1 MKYAVVVALLLVLGF
16 SSFAQVAKDAKL
28 PRFEDFPETERWAGS
43 PPKVMLDRPV
53 VRMFRGQFRYAALQP
68 PNFAG
73 HYRIAIWGCGTQ
85 CLEGGMIDLA
95 TGKVIELPTSLRGE
109 GGEYWMLCFSAFQPS
124 GIESRP
130 NSRLLEIRCANITGK
145 DGGAYLR
152 TSYFVFENDSF
163 RKIGEVKGKERVF

>member
-1 MKYAVVVALLLVLGF
+1 
-16 SSFAQVAKDAKL
+16 
-28 PRFEDFPETERWAGS
+28 
-43 PPKVMLDRPV
+43 
-53 VRMFRGQFRYAALQP
+53 MFRGQFRYAALQP

-85 CLEGGMIDLA
+85 CLEGGMNRPCDRKSHRTPNFVA
-95 TGKVIELPTSLRGE
+95 RQRW
-109 GGEYWMLCFSAFQPS
+109 EYWMLCFSAFQPS

-130 NSRLLEIRCANITGK
+130 NSRLLEIRGANITGK

-163 RKIGEVKGKERVF
+163 RKIGEVKDKEQVF